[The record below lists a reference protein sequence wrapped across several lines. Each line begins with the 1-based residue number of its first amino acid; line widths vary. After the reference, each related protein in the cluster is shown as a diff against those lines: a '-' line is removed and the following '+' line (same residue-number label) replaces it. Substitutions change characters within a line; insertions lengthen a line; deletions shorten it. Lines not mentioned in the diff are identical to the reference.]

1 MIRGGQK
8 RYGLSPPGAHT
19 DVCAVLNRSSAKAEG
34 VDQTQGTTARGREWG
49 VSRELAGWRAKPRLA
64 PGLQR
69 SAGARPSSTQGHLSP
84 GTWAF
89 AALICSETGKRNQAA
104 LIKITHPGL
113 ELMNIQQPASGGQLR
128 SGRAHLGD
136 CGCVTGAR
144 LCRHRHAPPP
154 AWEGSCHGEL
164 GRLFCEA
171 AEAQEGAAGA
181 HHPQE
186 CRGGAE
192 AQVGTAHE
200 EPGETGRGLKA
211 LPSPKPLPFQRL
223 WELAGPLPLS
233 LNAGTQEPKPR
244 VSPWEGIG
252 EPKTAFCCGLASRA

>member
-1 MIRGGQK
+1 MGG
-8 RYGLSPPGAHT
+8 
-19 DVCAVLNRSSAKAEG
+19 AE
-34 VDQTQGTTARGREWG
+34 R
-49 VSRELAGWRAKPRLA
+49 VSRVAGEATTRAGTAEFWPDPRA
-64 PGLQR
+64 HRATSP
-69 SAGARPSSTQGHLSP
+69 P

-136 CGCVTGAR
+136 CACVTGAR
-144 LCRHRHAPPP
+144 LCRHARAPPP
-154 AWEGSCHGEL
+154 VREGSCHGEL
-164 GRLFCEA
+164 GRLLRET

-200 EPGETGRGLKA
+200 EPGETRRGLTA
-211 LPSPKPLPFQRL
+211 LPSPKPLPFRRL
-223 WELAGPLPLS
+223 RALEGPLPPS
-233 LNAGTQEPKPR
+233 LNAGTQEPKSR
-244 VSPWEGIG
+244 VRPWEGIG
-252 EPKTAFCCGLASRA
+252 

>member
-1 MIRGGQK
+1 MGGVERVSRVVGEATTRAGTAEVGGGQ
-8 RYGLSPPGAHT
+8 
-19 DVCAVLNRSSAKAEG
+19 
-34 VDQTQGTTARGREWG
+34 
-49 VSRELAGWRAKPRLA
+49 
-64 PGLQR
+64 
-69 SAGARPSSTQGHLSP
+69 STQGHLSP
-84 GTWAF
+84 RNVGVRCADLLRNREKKSSRF
-89 AALICSETGKRNQAA
+89 NQNNPPGPRAYEYSAAC
-104 LIKITHPGL
+104 
-113 ELMNIQQPASGGQLR
+113 GQLR
-128 SGRAHLGD
+128 SRRAHLGD

-144 LCRHRHAPPP
+144 LCRHTRAPPP

-164 GRLFCEA
+164 GGLFCEA

-200 EPGETGRGLKA
+200 EPGETGRGLTA

-223 WELAGPLPLS
+223 WELAGPLPPS

-244 VSPWEGIG
+244 VRPWEGIG
-252 EPKTAFCCGLASRA
+252 EPETVSFLLRTGFPCLKTL